1 MSYDKYYEEF
11 YRDGKLNNKFITY
24 LSAID
29 MSNKILNRDV
39 LKNIPIKDL
48 CSNYAKKAS
57 TFYNG
62 INSSLGF
69 VEDDI
74 QVIYNYAI
82 NHIDSILEKPNQ
94 SIIKEQKLVAKEKI
108 KQIEPK
114 TFNWLANKPGMS
126 IKEKLAYVNKISSPV
141 KRYTKNIKENQVTLA
156 FFKDLYKILVSKI
169 SLIENNKD
177 LFGQSNDEILQLKNK
192 LNKLKY
198 KFRNEFDEVVEKDY
212 TTPNNTLLGNKDY
225 SVIWKSYLDLKQN
238 TLSYADYFKT
248 YIKSFKLMLISLLI
262 NNYDYVEQNLDLDNL
277 YQSILYNVNK
287 DVLREITFEN
297 GDEFIITTKDFSL
310 KEKVELLYTK
320 TYIFKF
326 EELEEISN
334 SGVLFNLSI
343 NNEIIGKFNA
353 DNLGFKNAYLKICE
367 YILLNVNLI
376 NNDDSKEFFDFIS
389 LNSCDNRIYPS
400 NKILNATFDNTL
412 YRNKDIYFANR
423 QNISLNDFNNSNYLS
438 YLRLLHRN
446 FETNENEYVIYDI
459 SDNYDEF
466 SSTNLRRNISSVFN
480 KSYPVWRSIL
490 AGESLE
496 DKTNIEYIIDMCGK
510 DKSIVVSKL
519 ERKNNRFVHCGV
531 IDTPIYLHNFN
542 EIDFYKSYIKK
553 YEEKYSISF
562 PNEIEDCF
570 INSGKL
576 NLLLEQKLDNIIL
589 LNGTVN
595 NHNYY
600 IVKFDS
606 ELFNDVCLDF
616 IKALRLIIANFGEDK
631 CKVIVPNFLRYLTL
645 KSTLFICND
654 ELIKGAKII
663 SQRVKNNEITWYEKL
678 PKLSL
683 EVIKNGMYDN
693 LILVDNKECENII
706 GKSFT
711 YEVQETLTLI
721 KGQKNYILP
730 LNKSFL
736 GDNNESFVAMADD
749 KSFPLEEDINVKL
762 QLTYSFGSDNSYLLK
777 LIPIG
782 HASFK
787 SIDIKWKKEL
797 NENKIINPVIK
808 DSIFTIDD
816 LNDLYNNKLP
826 KTLNFFSK
834 HIDKIKNGK
843 GESVSR
849 DGRKINNFIEAIRDI
864 TTLINYL
871 QRLSAFSE
879 LDKIKCKKLYED
891 NNVLDGVEFLRGK
904 TLNDL
909 SNKKLNES
917 YKATLNWRLQ
927 SIEEAIVALK
937 NDNNLFLNK
946 KLVFPEACF
955 GRYFSEN
962 PNDEVTLNYAYEYL
976 VVLSQK
982 NNYLNDSS
990 FRIFMNKMT
999 SATACR
1005 HLVIYDMARTNPSFV
1020 KYLLKIILECLKVL
1034 SKYDW
1039 NTKDEKWTYFDNPK
1053 ENGFLLRYCVELLIS
1068 YLYCRENAFLDE
1080 LRPNG
1085 KTSKEIIYYL
1095 KMINKNLIN
1104 AMGSWEDEFKK
1115 KQMLKTKYHIILDKP
1130 SNLYRMW
1137 NEAYC
1142 LILSLSGDEGAN
1154 YIKIGGE

>member
-29 MSNKILNRDV
+29 MSNKLLNRDV
-39 LKNIPIKDL
+39 LKNTPIKDL

-57 TFYNG
+57 IFYND

-114 TFNWLANKPGMS
+114 TFNWLANKPGIS

-141 KRYTKNIKENQVTLA
+141 KRYTNNIKENQVTLA
-156 FFKDLYKILVSKI
+156 FFKDLYKILIFKI
-169 SLIENNKD
+169 SLIENNRD
-177 LFGQSNDEILQLKNK
+177 LFGQSNNEILQLKNK

-248 YIKSFKLMLISLLI
+248 YIKSFKLMLISLLM
-262 NNYDYVEQNLDLDNL
+262 NNYDYVEQNLDLDDL
-277 YQSILYNVNK
+277 YQSILYSVNN

-297 GDEFIITTKDFSL
+297 GVEFIIITKDFSL
-310 KEKVELLYTK
+310 KEKVKLLNTK

-326 EELEEISN
+326 EELEETSN

-343 NNEIIGKFNA
+343 NNEIIGIFNA

-376 NNDDSKEFFDFIS
+376 SNDDAKEFVDFIS

-412 YRNKDIYFANR
+412 YRNKDIYFANNE
-423 QNISLNDFNNSNYLS
+423 NISLNNFNNSNYLS

-510 DKSIVVSKL
+510 DKSIVISKL

-531 IDTPIYLHNFN
+531 IDTPIYLQNFN
-542 EIDFYKSYIKK
+542 EINFYKSYIKK

-589 LNGTVN
+589 LNGMVN

-616 IKALRLIIANFGEDK
+616 IKTVKAIFKYYDEDK
-631 CKVIVPNFLRYLTL
+631 CKVIVPNFLRNLAL
-645 KSTLFICND
+645 KSSLFICNN
-654 ELIKGAKII
+654 ELTKGAKVI

-683 EVIKNGMYDN
+683 EVIKNGIYDN

-706 GKSFT
+706 GKSITF
-711 YEVQETLTLI
+711 EVLETLTLS
-721 KGQKNYILP
+721 KGQNNYILP

-736 GDNNESFVAMADD
+736 GDNNESFVAIAED

-762 QLTYSFGSDNSYLLK
+762 QLTYSFGSENSYLLK
-777 LIPIG
+777 LIPIDN
-782 HASFK
+782 APFK
-787 SIDIKWKKEL
+787 SIDIIWKKDNRDVCLIYPKILGKCVTSNYEKDL
-797 NENKIINPVIK
+797 MSFKSNCEYVNKAC
-808 DSIFTIDD
+808 D
-816 LNDLYNNKLP
+816 LLRKKSFKGNNK
-826 KTLNFFSK
+826 
-834 HIDKIKNGK
+834 
-843 GESVSR
+843 
-849 DGRKINNFIEAIRDI
+849 FIYEDIRRNSYLHQNMVYGGFDI
-864 TTLINYL
+864 TVLNQIMIDSNYYDNLKFLHSLMIYNYEKEIEPKYKDIAQWNLEDIECAMIECFREEKFFDKKYLRFPETCYGWYFSYMYDDSSVICDAYNALIEMSETDNF
-871 QRLSAFSE
+871 LSS
-879 LDKIKCKKLYED
+879 KKLRMHFQS
-891 NNVLDGVEFLRGK
+891 L
-904 TLNDL
+904 TTA
-909 SNKKLNES
+909 
-917 YKATLNWRLQ
+917 AT
-927 SIEEAIVALK
+927 
-937 NDNNLFLNK
+937 
-946 KLVFPEACF
+946 
-955 GRYFSEN
+955 
-962 PNDEVTLNYAYEYL
+962 
-976 VVLSQK
+976 
-982 NNYLNDSS
+982 NNYLMPYLISKTNSS
-990 FRIFMNKMT
+990 YI
-999 SATACR
+999 
-1005 HLVIYDMARTNPSFV
+1005 I
-1020 KYLLKIILECLKVL
+1020 YLLKVIVKIMKEMAEYDYLKP
-1034 SKYDW
+1034 SDDR
-1039 NTKDEKWTYFDNPK
+1039 NNNPK
-1053 ENGFLLRYCVELLIS
+1053 ENAFLMRFCIEILIS
-1068 YLYCRENAFLDE
+1068 YLFLRELPQFED

-1085 KTSKEIIYYL
+1085 KIANEIIHYL
-1095 KMINKNLIN
+1095 KIFNKKFYFVTNWY
-1104 AMGSWEDEFKK
+1104 G
-1115 KQMLKTKYHIILDKP
+1115 KTPTMKSKYNMSSSEQPFELNNTLPEI
-1130 SNLYRMW
+1130 
-1137 NEAYC
+1137 YC
-1142 LILSLSGDEGAN
+1142 LILYLSGDEGAN